1 MTETIYI
8 NSNGDLLGLNGYIL
22 DNLSIGPK
30 KVSRVSEIE
39 FNHSLQLWE
48 AVDGDGNI
56 IGRDTSRQTLVE
68 KEKDYL
74 NNKIEKLY
82 EENKDGFFKKNK

>member
-30 KVSRVSEIE
+30 QVSRVSEIE
-39 FNHSLQLWE
+39 FNHNLQLWE